1 MTKPAP
7 DPEPLEV
14 LRLELRLT
22 AQERAAIGEMTRRG
36 GFQSVTHVVLSGLW
50 LLGRQLD
57 LNLPIDVFGL
67 KGR

>member
-14 LRLELRLT
+14 MRFELRLT

-50 LLGRQLD
+50 LLGADAAR
-57 LNLPIDVFGL
+57 PVSSACG
-67 KGR
+67 GEGT